1 MTSVRTSLSLLKSR
15 LGEPESI
22 DMDSVRGA
30 TIMMYK
36 LGWKCGCKAEGSGTD
51 YTCQPCAKHAPG
63 LQLAG

>member
-15 LGEPESI
+15 LGEPETL
-22 DMDSVRGA
+22 DMDSVRGS

-36 LGWKCGCKAEGSGTD
+36 LGWTCGCKAEGSGTD
-51 YTCQPCAKHAPG
+51 YTCHPCAKHAPV

>member
-1 MTSVRTSLSLLKSR
+1 
-15 LGEPESI
+15 
-22 DMDSVRGA
+22 VRGA

-51 YTCQPCAKHAPG
+51 YTCQPCAKHAQG

>member
-15 LGEPESI
+15 LGEPDSI

-30 TIMMYK
+30 TIMTYK
-36 LGWKCGCKAEGSGTD
+36 LGWSCGCKAEGSGTD
-51 YTCQPCAKHAPG
+51 YACRPCAKHAPG